1 MWVFAS
7 AVHVFL
13 LLCSSLFAV
22 TCQRTDA
29 LLRWENAKYSEGS
42 KEIIR
47 NKSLSQAGQLDF
59 EDRHRGRRD
68 GKETFLRNESAAT

>member
-29 LLRWENAKYSEGS
+29 LLRWEDAKYSAGN
-42 KEIIR
+42 KEITR
-47 NKSLSQAGQLDF
+47 NRSLSRAGQLDLIPQASRS
-59 EDRHRGRRD
+59 ERRE
-68 GKETFLRNESAAT
+68 GNIFT